1 MFWRVGQ
8 GAKECLEE
16 SAAMGHDIAVPLSR
30 LFARLGESRRNAIAP
45 IVRQAPGAMNAF
57 EAEDPSPFLQDDV
70 AALEE
75 AAEEWAFEQD
85 MLDAD
90 LERVR
95 ASITE
100 VVRSVPALMAQL
112 TSSADPETAVSTY
125 VDSLVKIIEQAANR
139 LRAYGD
145 DARSVVQKLNFEGL
159 IRDVDGRLR
168 TAEEIQQR
176 LEDEA
181 MAEADRPFW
190 ELVWGRLDPESVKAD
205 YSETYK
211 SLRKNM
217 RGLFMPAGRGG
228 VPLDQ
233 IADELNARGIFTGSA
248 DDPLEKLK
256 GMERPRR
263 GYYQNQE

>member
-1 MFWRVGQ
+1 
-8 GAKECLEE
+8 
-16 SAAMGHDIAVPLSR
+16 MGLDIAVPLSR
-30 LFARLGESRRNAIAP
+30 LFARLDESTRNAIAP

-95 ASITE
+95 ASLTE
-100 VVRSVPALMAQL
+100 AVRSVPALMTQL

-190 ELVWGRLDPESVKAD
+190 DNVWGRLDAD
-205 YSETYK
+205 
-211 SLRKNM
+211 SLKRDFPDA
-217 RGLFMPAGRGG
+217 RRELARAHGTGLFA
-228 VPLDQ
+228 
-233 IADELNARGIFTGSA
+233 
-248 DDPLEKLK
+248 K
-256 GMERPRR
+256 
-263 GYYQNQE
+263 